1 MLKVESLTI
10 RFRNAPVDRPVVDGV
25 GFSIGAG
32 QSVALVGESGS
43 GKTLT
48 CRSILDILPR
58 GAKVAGGSILFG
70 RGAEAVDLLRLP
82 RSGLRDIRGSRI
94 SMIFQEP
101 MSALSPLHSIGDQT
115 MEVLRLHGNCNRR
128 SARDKC
134 LAMFERVGFPDPL
147 RAFRS
152 YPFQLSGGLRQ
163 RAMIAMAMVARPQL
177 LIADEPTTALDVT
190 LQAQVLA
197 LIKELQAETGMAVLL
212 VTHDLGV
219 VANMADAVVVM
230 RAGRVMESGC
240 CADVLGRPLHGY
252 TRKLMAAA
260 PCIPGMARA
269 LPAAAGDAAGD
280 AAEDSAAESAG
291 DAILEFHGVA
301 KTYERG
307 PTRVRALDGIDLS
320 VRRGDTLAIVGES
333 GSGKTTLAR
342 LAMLAERPDPGGR
355 LLFRPSAGQP
365 PLDLLSAAGPELT
378 AYRRRAQLV
387 FQDPYASLSPRMSVG
402 EIIAEP
408 LVIHGVCDRGERW
421 ERVRA
426 LMAQVGLDPAWACR
440 YPHAFSGGQRQRIGI
455 ARALALDPQLL
466 ICDEPTSA
474 LDVSVQAQVL
484 DLLEAIKRR
493 LGLSLMFISHDLAV
507 VARLADRVAVM
518 RAGRVMEQAP
528 PAVLF
533 SAPLHP
539 YTRALIAASPEPD
552 VGRPIDVATVALG
565 AGAPDLWPAPFRPT
579 PDGAPPPLVETAP
592 GHFVR
597 GRLARRAA

>member
-1 MLKVESLTI
+1 MLKVEDLSI
-10 RFRNAPVDRPVVDGV
+10 RFRNAPGGRPVVDGV
-25 GFSIGAG
+25 GFSVGAG
-32 QSVALVGESGS
+32 QSIALVGESGS

-48 CRSILDILPR
+48 CRSILGILPR
-58 GAKVAGGSILFG
+58 GAEVCGGSIRFG
-70 RGAEAVDLLRLP
+70 RGEDAADLLRLS
-82 RSGLRDIRGSRI
+82 RAGLRDIRGSRI

-101 MSALSPLHSIGDQT
+101 MSALSPLHTIGDQT
-115 MEVLRLHGNCNRR
+115 MEVLRLHGHCTRAA
-128 SARDKC
+128 ARERC
-134 LAMFERVGFPDPL
+134 LAMFERVGFPDPG

-190 LQAQVLA
+190 LQAQVLQ
-197 LIKELQAETGMAVLL
+197 LIKALQAETGMAVLL

-260 PCIPGMARA
+260 PSIPEMVCP
-269 LPAAAGDAAGD
+269 LPDDGPP
-280 AAEDSAAESAG
+280 

-307 PTRVRALDGIDLS
+307 AARVRALDGIDLS
-320 VRRGDTLAIVGES
+320 VRRGETLAIVGES

-355 LLFRPSAGQP
+355 LLFRASAGEP
-365 PLDLLSAAGPELT
+365 PLDLLSAAGAELT
-378 AYRRRAQLV
+378 AYRRRAQMV

-408 LVIHGVCDRGERW
+408 LAIHGVCDRGERKR
-421 ERVRA
+421 RVRA
-426 LMAQVGLDPAWACR
+426 LMEQVGLDPACASR

-455 ARALALDPQLL
+455 ARALALEPRLL

-484 DLLEAIKRR
+484 DLLESIKRR
-493 LGLSLMFISHDLAV
+493 LGLSLLFISHDLAV

-528 PAVLF
+528 PAILF

-552 VGRPIDVATVALG
+552 VDRPIDIATVALG
-565 AGAPDLWPAPFRPT
+565 AGAPDLWPEPFRTSPG
-579 PDGAPPPLVETAP
+579 GAPPPWS
-592 GHFVR
+592 
-597 GRLARRAA
+597 RRRPAISSGAI

>member
-1 MLKVESLTI
+1 MLKVEGLSI
-10 RFRNAPVDRPVVDGV
+10 RFGRAAGPVVDGV
-25 GFSIGAG
+25 DFSIGAG

-48 CRSILDILPR
+48 CRSILRILPR
-58 GAKVAGGSILFG
+58 GAEVCGGSILFNK
-70 RGAEAVDLLRLP
+70 GAGKGGETVDLLTLSRA
-82 RSGLRDIRGSRI
+82 GLRSVRGNCI

-101 MSALSPLHSIGDQT
+101 MSALSPLHTIGDQT
-115 MEVLRLHGNCNRR
+115 MEVLRLHGHCSRLT
-128 SARDKC
+128 AREQC
-134 LAMFERVGFPDPL
+134 LSMFERVGFPDPD
-147 RAFRS
+147 RALRS

-163 RAMIAMAMVARPQL
+163 RAMIAMAMVARPRL

-190 LQAQVLA
+190 LQAQVLS
-197 LIKELQAETGMAVLL
+197 LIKALQAETGMAVLL

-230 RAGRVMESGC
+230 RAGRVMESGA

-260 PCIPGMARA
+260 PCIPETMA
-269 LPAAAGDAAGD
+269 PAPPPPFLAN
-280 AAEDSAAESAG
+280 EPQ

-307 PTRVRALDGIDLS
+307 MKRVRAVAGVDLA
-320 VRRGDTLAIVGES
+320 VRRGQTLAIVGES

-342 LAMLAERPDPGGR
+342 LAMLAERPDAGGS
-355 LLFRPSAGQP
+355 LLFRPDPDQP
-365 PLDLLSAAGPELT
+365 PVDLLALTGPALT
-378 AYRRRAQLV
+378 AYRRRAQMV

-408 LVIHGVCDRGERW
+408 LLIHGVCNSGERRT
-421 ERVRA
+421 RVRA
-426 LMAQVGLDPAWACR
+426 LMEQVGLDPGWACR

-484 DLLEAIKRR
+484 DLLESIKRR

-518 RAGRVMEQAP
+518 RAGQVVEEAP
-528 PAVLF
+528 PSALF

-552 VGRPIDVATVALG
+552 VDRPIDIATVALG
-565 AGAPDLWPAPFRPT
+565 AGKPDLWPEPFRPMS
-579 PDGAPPPLVETAP
+579 DGAAPPLVEAAP

-597 GRLARRAA
+597 RAA

>member
-1 MLKVESLTI
+1 MLTVDNLSI
-10 RFRNAPVDRPVVDGV
+10 RFRRAAAARPVVSGV
-25 GFSIGAG
+25 GFSVEAG

-48 CRSILDILPR
+48 CRSILNILPR
-58 GAKVAGGSILFG
+58 GAEVCGGSILFG
-70 RGAEAVDLLRLP
+70 AGNERTDLLTL
-82 RSGLRDIRGSRI
+82 SEAGLRRVRGSRI
-94 SMIFQEP
+94 AMIFQEP
-101 MSALSPLHSIGDQT
+101 MSALSPLHTIGNQT
-115 MEVLRLHGNCNRR
+115 AEVLQLHGQASRR
-128 SARDKC
+128 AAREEC
-134 LAMFERVGFPDPL
+134 LRMFERVGFPDPD

-163 RAMIAMAMVARPQL
+163 RAMIAMAMVGRPRL

-190 LQAQVLA
+190 LQAQVLS
-197 LIKELQAETGMAVLL
+197 LIKTLQAETGMAVLL

-219 VANMADAVVVM
+219 VANMADAVVVL

-260 PCIPGMARA
+260 PMIPDFTTPATLCP
-269 LPAAAGDAAGD
+269 LPNPPGTAPP
-280 AAEDSAAESAG
+280 ET

-301 KTYERG
+301 KTFERG
-307 PTRVRALDGIDLS
+307 NSRVKALNGVDLA
-320 VRRGDTLAIVGES
+320 VRRGETLAIVGES

-342 LAMLAERPDPGGR
+342 LAMLADRPDPGGR
-355 LLFRPSAGQP
+355 ILFRREAGGP
-365 PLDLLSAAGPELT
+365 AIDLAAQSGDALFD
-378 AYRRRAQLV
+378 YRRHAQMV
-387 FQDPYASLSPRMSVG
+387 FQDPYASLSPRMTVG
-402 EIIAEP
+402 AIIAEP
-408 LVIHGVCDRGERW
+408 LAIHDVCGRIDQRA
-421 ERVRA
+421 RVAA
-426 LMAQVGLDPAWACR
+426 LMARVGLDPAWMTR

-455 ARALALDPQLL
+455 ARALALDPELL

-484 DLLEAIKRR
+484 DLLESIKRR

-518 RAGRVMEQAP
+518 RAGQVVEQAP
-528 PAVLF
+528 PAILF

-539 YTRALIAASPEPD
+539 YTQALIAASPEAD
-552 VGRPIDVATVALG
+552 VNRPIDIAKVALG
-565 AGAPDLWPAPFRPT
+565 AGKPDLWPDAFRPT
-579 PDGAPPPLVETAP
+579 GNGPPPLVEVAP

-597 GRLARRAA
+597 RAA

>member
-1 MLKVESLTI
+1 MLTVDGLTI
-10 RFRNAPVDRPVVDGV
+10 RFRNAPRPVVDGV
-25 GFSIGAG
+25 GFSVGAG
-32 QSVALVGESGS
+32 RSVALVGESGS

-48 CRSILDILPR
+48 CRSILGILPR
-58 GAKVAGGSILFG
+58 GASVTGGSIRFG
-70 RGAEAVDLLRLP
+70 QEGEAVDLLRLP
-82 RSGLRDIRGSRI
+82 PSGLRDIRGSRI
-94 SMIFQEP
+94 AMIFQEP
-101 MSALSPLHSIGDQT
+101 MSALSPLHTIGDQT
-115 MEVLRLHGNCNRR
+115 MEVLRLHGACTRGG
-128 SARDKC
+128 ARDRC
-134 LAMFERVGFPDPL
+134 LAMFERVGFPDPM

-163 RAMIAMAMVARPQL
+163 RAMIAMAMVARPRL

-240 CADVLGRPLHGY
+240 CADVLGQPLHGY

-260 PCIPGMARA
+260 PSIPAMVRV
-269 LPAAAGDAAGD
+269 PP
-280 AAEDSAAESAG
+280 AEDVPEGAH

-301 KTYERG
+301 KSYERG
-307 PTRVRALDGIDLS
+307 NVRIRALDGVDLR
-320 VRRGDTLAIVGES
+320 VGRGETLAIVGES

-365 PLDLLSAAGPELT
+365 PLDLLSAAGAELT
-378 AYRRRAQLV
+378 AYRRNAQMV

-408 LVIHGVCDRGERW
+408 LAIHGVCGRGEGR

-426 LMAQVGLDPAWACR
+426 LMARVGLDPAWASR

-484 DLLEAIKRR
+484 ELLESIKRR

-518 RAGRVMEQAP
+518 RAGRVMEEAP
-528 PAVLF
+528 PAILF

-552 VGRPIDVATVALG
+552 VDRPIDVATVALG
-565 AGAPDLWPAPFRPT
+565 AGRPDLWPEAFRPAA
-579 PDGAPPPLVETAP
+579 DGAPPPLVEAAP

-597 GRLARRAA
+597 RAA